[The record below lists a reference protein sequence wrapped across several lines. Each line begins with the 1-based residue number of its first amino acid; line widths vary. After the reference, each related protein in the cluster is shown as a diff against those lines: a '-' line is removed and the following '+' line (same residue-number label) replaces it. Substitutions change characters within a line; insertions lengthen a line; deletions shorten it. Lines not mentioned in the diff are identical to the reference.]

1 RPGPAAAPPAGPAF
15 AEFMYFPG
23 DGTVL
28 LRSPVTAADRAR
40 ELLDCVFAAAFG
52 APPEDL
58 RPGFALDRLK
68 EQFRPLPDADDVLS
82 VRVTALHLRY
92 PGRLGRREVRLQTL
106 PSDSPTAVEE
116 LLRAHGGG
124 RLDDLQ
130 VSQAELEF
138 RVRIEGCEKTRLV
151 RLWPDRCD
159 AGQGPFRTRVLAC
172 LRGWGL

>member
-1 RPGPAAAPPAGPAF
+1 SAHAAF
-15 AEFMYFPG
+15 AEFMYFPE

-28 LRSPVTAADRAR
+28 LRSPVTAAERAR
-40 ELLDCVFAAAFG
+40 ELLDCVFGAAFG
-52 APPEDL
+52 APPTDL

-92 PGRLGRREVRLQTL
+92 PGRLGRREVRLRAL
-106 PSDSPTAVEE
+106 PSDSPSAVEE
-116 LLRAHGGG
+116 LLHAHGGR
-124 RLDDLQ
+124 RLDELR
-130 VSQAELEF
+130 VSHAELQF

-172 LRGWGL
+172 LRSWGL